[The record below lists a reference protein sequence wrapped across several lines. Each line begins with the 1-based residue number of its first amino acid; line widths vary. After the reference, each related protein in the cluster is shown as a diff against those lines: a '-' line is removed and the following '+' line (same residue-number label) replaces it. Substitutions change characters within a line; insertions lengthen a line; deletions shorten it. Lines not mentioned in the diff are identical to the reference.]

1 MPIKKFRFIF
11 RPFRVLT
18 LQGKPQVRVAE
29 IIFFSKILNKDIS
42 NYILVSKNNKFP
54 IAEFI

>member
-1 MPIKKFRFIF
+1 MPIKKFIF

-18 LQGKPQVRVAE
+18 LQGRPQVRVAE